1 MYLRM
6 AFTLLFVTGT
16 LVLVLG
22 QNAAELNRRN
32 GFKTIKLAS
41 PIDSVKD
48 AILKKEFMERDEF
61 PARLYQTENPEY
73 KFIGEVAV
81 KEVQLMTYKNL
92 IFKIVVTT
100 DKDPRLMKA
109 LEKSFGKAVYV
120 VRTTSYNWKADN
132 ISLTFIAHKNS
143 IDLIYRSYPVFKMM
157 KEDMGKKVDAIA
169 EDF

>member
-1 MYLRM
+1 MG
-6 AFTLLFVTGT
+6 FTFLFLIGT
-16 LVLVLG
+16 HVFVLA
-22 QNAAELNRRN
+22 QNTTELNRRN

-41 PIDSVKD
+41 PIDSVRD
-48 AILKKEFMERDEF
+48 VILKKEFMERDEF

-81 KEVQLMTYKNL
+81 KEVQLMTYRNL

-100 DKDPRLMKA
+100 EKDPRLMKA

-132 ISLTFIAHKNS
+132 MSLTFIAHKNS
-143 IDLIYRSYPVFKMM
+143 IDLIYRSYPVIKMM
-157 KEDMGKKVDAIA
+157 NEDKGKKIDAIA